1 MPTPGHLLSLLL
13 VWIPFTCSCF
23 ALSAASVEPFPSSQ
37 SSVVKQAAAAITR
50 AYQDGKIN
58 KQTVRLPLSDAMYS
72 DKEEGF
78 VATRAIGWQGG
89 PQETIRFL
97 APISSSVL
105 RGIKTTGDENTGGLV
120 ARVSEQILLDYDG
133 SVLQTAE
140 HPAGAIY
147 DIQAL
152 LQANTDNYYLDT
164 IQKIEEQFSDTPG
177 KKAKRLFL
185 LVNPAWRDRS
195 SWGFFGGQRAQE
207 LIFGWQ
213 GGPQETIRFLAP
225 ISSSVLRG
233 IKTTGDENTGGL
245 VARVS
250 EQILLDYDGSV
261 LQTAEHPAGAI
272 YDIQA
277 LLQANTDNYYLDT
290 IQKIE
295 EQFSDTPGKKA
306 KRLFLLVNP
315 AWRDRSSWGFFGGQ
329 RAQELI
335 LDRYETT
342 YAVDEFI
349 VANERVGLLR
359 CWPDD
364 WAVYIATKEKK
375 DDPTNMEVMSSLLA
389 TFEERPEYKQ
399 IEKALKMY
407 RRKDL

>member
-1 MPTPGHLLSLLL
+1 MANMPTSGHLLSLLL

-140 HPAGAIY
+140 HPAGALY

-152 LQANTDNYYLDT
+152 LQATTDNYYLDT
-164 IQKIEEQFSDTPG
+164 VQTIEEQFSDTPG

-185 LVNPAWRDRS
+185 LVNPAWRDKS
-195 SWGFFGGQRAQE
+195 SWGFFGG
-207 LIFGWQ
+207 L
-213 GGPQETIRFLAP
+213 
-225 ISSSVLRG
+225 
-233 IKTTGDENTGGL
+233 
-245 VARVS
+245 
-250 EQILLDYDGSV
+250 
-261 LQTAEHPAGAI
+261 
-272 YDIQA
+272 
-277 LLQANTDNYYLDT
+277 
-290 IQKIE
+290 
-295 EQFSDTPGKKA
+295 
-306 KRLFLLVNP
+306 
-315 AWRDRSSWGFFGGQ
+315 

-349 VANERVGLLR
+349 VANERVGLLK
-359 CWPDD
+359 CWPND
-364 WAVYIATKEKK
+364 WAVYIATREKK
-375 DDPTNMEVMSSLLA
+375 NDPTNMEVMSSLIA
-389 TFEERPEYKQ
+389 TFEVRPEYKQ
-399 IEKALKMY
+399 IEKALKTY
-407 RRKDL
+407 RRKNL

>member
-1 MPTPGHLLSLLL
+1 MMDGYGWMDGCMVTRKLLPISSSSALSCSSRISDSRTRLIIRQLLLLCRIMPTPGHLLSLLL
-13 VWIPFTCSCF
+13 VWIPCTCSCF

-207 LIFGWQ
+207 LI
-213 GGPQETIRFLAP
+213 
-225 ISSSVLRG
+225 
-233 IKTTGDENTGGL
+233 
-245 VARVS
+245 
-250 EQILLDYDGSV
+250 
-261 LQTAEHPAGAI
+261 
-272 YDIQA
+272 
-277 LLQANTDNYYLDT
+277 
-290 IQKIE
+290 
-295 EQFSDTPGKKA
+295 
-306 KRLFLLVNP
+306 
-315 AWRDRSSWGFFGGQ
+315 
-329 RAQELI
+329 

-375 DDPTNMEVMSSLLA
+375 DDPTNMEVMSSLIA

-399 IEKALKMY
+399 IEKALKIY